1 MTSKPRAEAAAPSN
15 RLRPAKV
22 ADRSAAI
29 AAASLRP
36 HRILG
41 REGGHF
47 SPGAPADLCV
57 FDPALRWTVT
67 DDTLV
72 SSGRNTPYFNHAQ
85 TGRVIATMVGGEWV
99 FQATV

>member
-1 MTSKPRAEAAAPSN
+1 MQKAALLAQ
-15 RLRPAKV
+15 V
-22 ADRSAAI
+22 AGGAFDLATAI